1 MVDAGWRAHR
11 ERTHYGRFRDGIGE
25 DYPKDG
31 CSLIE
36 RFFFLII
43 IEKRRFEPPK
53 CILFVLL

>member
-36 RFFFLII
+36 RFLII
-43 IEKRRFEPPK
+43 TIEKRRFEPPK
-53 CILFVLL
+53 CVLFVLL